1 MKKKL
6 AFFIAS
12 FFGVGYAPF
21 ASGPFGSLASFILIY
36 PAIRYF
42 GWVGLAFLTL
52 ISFFA
57 GWIASHTVLKYTEHD
72 PGLIVMDEVAG
83 QSLTMLILL
92 PSYYKVGGNL
102 ALFFL
107 LSFILFRFFDIKKP
121 LLVGYVDQR
130 VKNSF
135 GVMFDDILAGIFA
148 GLVGIILV
156 AIFSFYPPA
165 LVVWTLISSF
175 LLGYFHTYLIFLFWK
190 K

>member
-1 MKKKL
+1 
-6 AFFIAS
+6 
-12 FFGVGYAPF
+12 
-21 ASGPFGSLASFILIY
+21 
-36 PAIRYF
+36 
-42 GWVGLAFLTL
+42 
-52 ISFFA
+52 
-57 GWIASHTVLKYTEHD
+57 
-72 PGLIVMDEVAG
+72 
-83 QSLTMLILL
+83 MLILL

-156 AIFSFYPPA
+156 AIFSFYPPVFIA
-165 LVVWTLISSF
+165 GC
-175 LLGYFHTYLIFLFWK
+175 LLSAFGAYFFTHLIFLFWK

>member
-21 ASGPFGSLASFILIY
+21 ASGTFGSLASFILIY

-42 GWVGLAFLTL
+42 GWVGLVFLTL

-156 AIFSFYPPA
+156 AIFSFYPPVFIA
-165 LVVWTLISSF
+165 GC
-175 LLGYFHTYLIFLFWK
+175 LLSAFGAYFFTHLIFLFWK